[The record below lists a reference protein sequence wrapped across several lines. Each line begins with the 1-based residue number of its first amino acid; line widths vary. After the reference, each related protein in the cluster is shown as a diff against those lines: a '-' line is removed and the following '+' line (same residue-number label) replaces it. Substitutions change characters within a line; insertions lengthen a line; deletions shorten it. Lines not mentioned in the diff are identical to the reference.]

1 MSNKG
6 QTTVGVVTRRLEDLK
21 PYANNPRQNDNAVAA
36 VAESIKKF
44 GWQQPLVVD
53 ENDVILVGHTRF
65 KAAKRL
71 GLETVP
77 VIVAKGLTE
86 EEARAYRLADNRL
99 AELAQW
105 DFEKL
110 GEELDN
116 LDSFDF
122 DSFGFDF
129 SFMEYD
135 DKLDDHLAEYFEEE
149 DDAEALYPV
158 RIEIDRKYQKIVH
171 KYKTAGSRRVEQAVV
186 ERLGGAR

>member
-1 MSNKG
+1 MGNKG
-6 QTTVGVVTRRLEDLK
+6 QTTVKVVTRRLEELK
-21 PYANNPRQNDNAVAA
+21 PYGNNPRQNDNAVSA
-36 VAESIKKF
+36 VAESIKEF
-44 GWQQPLVVD
+44 GWQQPIVVD
-53 ENDVILVGHTRF
+53 ENDIILVGHTRF

-71 GLETVP
+71 GLKTAP

-116 LDSFDF
+116 LDNFDF
-122 DSFGFDF
+122 GSFGFDF

-149 DDAEALYPV
+149 DDEETLYPI
-158 RIEIDRKYQKIVH
+158 RLEIDRKYQKIVH
-171 KYKTAGSRRVEQAVV
+171 EYKKAGSRRVEKDVV
-186 ERLGGAR
+186 ERLGGVR